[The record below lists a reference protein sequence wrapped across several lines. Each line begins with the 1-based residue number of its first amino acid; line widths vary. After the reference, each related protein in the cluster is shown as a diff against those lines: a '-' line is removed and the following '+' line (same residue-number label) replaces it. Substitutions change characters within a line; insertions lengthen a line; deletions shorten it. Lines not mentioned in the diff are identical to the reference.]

1 MAKLRWA
8 LMILAA
14 LTLSGC
20 GYNEFQT
27 KDEQVKAAW
36 AEVLNQY
43 KRRADLIPN
52 LVQTVQGYAAHER
65 GTLEAVINARAKATS
80 VQLPAT
86 ALDDP
91 AKVKAFQQAQGELAG
106 ALGRLLVVAE
116 NYPNLKADANF
127 RDLQAQLEGTE
138 NRITTARNRFIKAVQ
153 EYNVLA
159 RQFPTNLTAMLFGY
173 KPKASFEVENE
184 KQISEPPKVDFAPKS
199 AVPAAPAPSAPP
211 ATAPA
216 TGK

>member
-1 MAKLRWA
+1 MRKLLWA
-8 LMILAA
+8 VAALAA

-20 GYNEFQT
+20 GYNDFQT